1 MIILDDEQGSPEWL
15 KSRLGRPSASMFAKL
30 ITSTGKPSVSA
41 DKYIN
46 NLVAEKITGRS
57 EPLFISEHMQNG
69 TDREPFARKAY
80 EYITD
85 NQVRQVGFCLDDS
98 EDFGCSPDGLILSDT
113 LRSGL
118 EIKCPAPG
126 THVEYMRNP
135 QKGVTKYYQQI
146 QGCMWITDRPTWD
159 FFSWHPQM
167 PHVLV
172 TVERDD
178 KFIEQLSQQVHL
190 AVNTINE
197 TVSKHTGE
205 IA

>member
-1 MIILDDEQGSPEWL
+1 MKILDDHQGSPGWL

-30 ITSTGKPSVSA
+30 ITTTGKPSASA

-57 EPLFISEHMQNG
+57 EPLFVSEHMQNG

-85 NQVRQVGFCLDDS
+85 NKVRQVGFCLDDS
-98 EDFGCSPDGLILSDT
+98 EDFGCSPDGLILTDT

-118 EIKCPAPG
+118 EIKCPAAG

-135 QKGVTKYYQQI
+135 QKGVTKYWAQL
-146 QGCMWITDRPTWD
+146 QGCMWIASRPTWD

-178 KFIEQLSQQVHL
+178 EFIEQLSQQVHL